1 MHIFRVHALLG
12 LACSKIDARSA
23 VILRYRGGAAGAA
36 DEKESR
42 ATWQGPFRF
51 PDGSA
56 YYGETNDGRLCG
68 QGEWRSAQDEYYI
81 GGFKDDVFHG
91 HGSHT
96 DAAGNTYTGDFV
108 DGLMHGAGTYR
119 HADGRADVGGYI
131 NGADSGPGARWSPD
145 RQQAWRLHDGQLVS
159 QDAARD
165 FDVEKDQISLA
176 EAANVASALGA
187 PVPPSVYEVSAQGL
201 ERQHSRLAARETVAV
216 EMTPMDDR
224 LAGTSVDGRTGFL
237 VAHSASPVVP
247 AEICDK
253 VVAECEA
260 RAARLGG
267 WTTKRHA
274 YYPTTDVPLQRL
286 PGSLEWFRSS
296 LLPDVAWPFLSK
308 AFGFALPDE
317 RAREDAEL
325 AFRVSDAFVVKYNA
339 SSGQREL
346 KPHRDGS
353 VFSFNIAL
361 NDLSEYEGGGTS
373 FRALGGD
380 ELGAIRSPKG
390 HLMAHSSALMH
401 GGHPLVSGTRYI
413 LVVFVTMESKHAH
426 WAASFN
432 EHVASADV

>member
-1 MHIFRVHALLG
+1 M
-12 LACSKIDARSA
+12 
-23 VILRYRGGAAGAA
+23 
-36 DEKESR
+36 
-42 ATWQGPFRF
+42 
-51 PDGSA
+51 
-56 YYGETNDGRLCG
+56 
-68 QGEWRSAQDEYYI
+68 
-81 GGFKDDVFHG
+81 
-91 HGSHT
+91 
-96 DAAGNTYTGDFV
+96 
-108 DGLMHGAGTYR
+108 
-119 HADGRADVGGYI
+119 
-131 NGADSGPGARWSPD
+131 
-145 RQQAWRLHDGQLVS
+145 
-159 QDAARD
+159 
-165 FDVEKDQISLA
+165 
-176 EAANVASALGA
+176 
-187 PVPPSVYEVSAQGL
+187 VPEQPTT
-201 ERQHSRLAARETVAV
+201 RRRLA
-216 EMTPMDDR
+216 
-224 LAGTSVDGRTGFL
+224 
-237 VAHSASPVVP
+237 
-247 AEICDK
+247 
-253 VVAECEA
+253 
-260 RAARLGG
+260 
-267 WTTKRHA
+267 
-274 YYPTTDVPLQRL
+274 VPL
-286 PGSLEWFRSS
+286 E
-296 LLPDVAWPFLSK
+296 